1 MKDGKEERKTK
12 YIYAAAERGG
22 EGEESGGASSG
33 VRGCVVFSQSEKD
46 TSPTVG
52 GGVGRGACLNT
63 ET

>member
-1 MKDGKEERKTK
+1 MERRREKQS
-12 YIYAAAERGG
+12 IYTRRLRGGG